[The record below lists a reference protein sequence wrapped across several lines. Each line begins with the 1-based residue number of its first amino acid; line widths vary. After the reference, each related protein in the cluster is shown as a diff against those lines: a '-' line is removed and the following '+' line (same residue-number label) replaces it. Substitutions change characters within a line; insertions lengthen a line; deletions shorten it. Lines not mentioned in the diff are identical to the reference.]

1 VANEANTVS
10 VGSANNRRRI
20 TNVAN
25 GVNAFDAVNVQ
36 QLNASQAAVNA
47 HFDEMALKVNGLD
60 TRMDSVGAL
69 SSAFSAMTPNPRDD
83 GRTQVSMGMGFYQG
97 KTAYA
102 GGVYHYVNDR
112 VLLNAGMSFAG
123 GESASRVG
131 MTLGFGSH

>member
-1 VANEANTVS
+1 MS

-20 TNVAN
+20 TNVAD
-25 GVNAFDAVNVQ
+25 GVNPFDAVNVQ
-36 QLNASQAAVNA
+36 QLNAAQAAVNA
-47 HFDEMALKVNGLD
+47 HFDDMALKVNGLD

-131 MTLGFGSH
+131 MTVGFGSH